1 MIIRALVES
10 ITSVIAKSL
19 TSPPKPNRVTPLS
32 MVFMGVIAGV
42 SLVLAEI
49 FFGLSVYKVL
59 RFDCG
64 YNEGL
69 SMLIATLVYIV
80 QMVVSI
86 LVIRHRLKKMTT
98 ENIVIKEYKLVKD
111 VVSALI
117 DGYKSK

>member
-1 MIIRALVES
+1 
-10 ITSVIAKSL
+10 
-19 TSPPKPNRVTPLS
+19 